1 MRGDLPCRQLTAGD
15 ELEDASA
22 PRFGDR
28 AKCSPAQS
36 AAVTA
41 VPGAV
46 FSGSVDGHMRAYDAA
61 SGRTL
66 WDVDT
71 AREFET
77 VNHVRAR
84 GGSID
89 YAGPTIVDGVVL
101 LTSGYGL
108 MGGATGNVLIAFTPG
123 AK

>member
-1 MRGDLPCRQLTAGD
+1 MSDGKIVWKTA
-15 ELEDASA
+15 A
-22 PRFGDR
+22 PGCGDR

-41 VPGAV
+41 MPGVV
-46 FSGSVDGHMRAYDAA
+46 FSGSIDGHMRAYDAET
-61 SGRTL
+61 GRII

-71 AREFET
+71 ARDFET
-77 VNHVRAR
+77 VNHVGAH

-89 YAGPTIVDGVVL
+89 LAGPAVADGMLL

-108 MGGATGNVLIAFTPG
+108 FGGVTGNVLVAFSPDG
-123 AK
+123 K